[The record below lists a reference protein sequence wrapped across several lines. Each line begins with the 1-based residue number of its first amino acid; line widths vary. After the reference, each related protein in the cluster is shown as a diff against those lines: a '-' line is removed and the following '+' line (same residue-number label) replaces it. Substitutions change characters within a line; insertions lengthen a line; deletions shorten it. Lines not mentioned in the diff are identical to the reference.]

1 MEIQFACLRVLT
13 CDICSNK
20 LLYAQIR
27 IVYMCLLQENVTC
40 WIRLH
45 NCWQHDGA
53 ADTLFPHKEKILG
66 SRLVK
71 DFSVCKQ
78 KKISCLCSLCACIG
92 SLRVLRFLRLP
103 AKDKHVMLTD
113 DGKIDRYAQVACL
126 GWTRPMTSGIISSL
140 PPNWNWISGRKWMNK
155 I

>member
-1 MEIQFACLRVLT
+1 MLHAELGYITAGSMMVQQIHCFLT
-13 CDICSNK
+13 KRRSWVRGW
-20 LLYAQIR
+20 L
-27 IVYMCLLQENVTC
+27 
-40 WIRLH
+40 
-45 NCWQHDGA
+45 
-53 ADTLFPHKEKILG
+53 
-66 SRLVK
+66 

-78 KKISCLCSLCACIG
+78 KKSCLCSLCACNG

-140 PPNWNWISGRKWMNK
+140 PPN
-155 I
+155 